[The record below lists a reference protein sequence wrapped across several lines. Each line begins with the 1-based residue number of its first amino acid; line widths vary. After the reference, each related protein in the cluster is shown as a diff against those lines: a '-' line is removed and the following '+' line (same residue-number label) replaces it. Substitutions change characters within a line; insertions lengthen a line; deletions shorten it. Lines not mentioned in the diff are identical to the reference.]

1 MHSRFMNKINQTGTQ
16 SCLPIRYQTIMK
28 LSGVQPKM
36 PICQD
41 SKKEIWSNLL
51 KTWNKFLT
59 TCPNSCTQFEYQ
71 GKMKSLVGY
80 VNDSKSVWMDYL
92 FLSGYLEVHQE
103 YLVYEMDDVIGS
115 IGGTLGLF
123 IGFSFHE
130 LLKYFIEI
138 IKNHVLHT
146 IIRNKQCQYPVPSK
160 N

>member
-1 MHSRFMNKINQTGTQ
+1 MNDARSQP
-16 SCLPIRYQTIMK
+16 CLPIRYKTIMK
-28 LSGVQPKM
+28 LSGVQPM

-41 SKKEIWSNLL
+41 SKKEMWNNLSR
-51 KTWNKFLT
+51 TWDKNLN

-80 VNDSKSVWMDYL
+80 VNDSKSVWMEYL

-146 IIRNKQCQYPVPSK
+146 IIRNKRQYPLPSK